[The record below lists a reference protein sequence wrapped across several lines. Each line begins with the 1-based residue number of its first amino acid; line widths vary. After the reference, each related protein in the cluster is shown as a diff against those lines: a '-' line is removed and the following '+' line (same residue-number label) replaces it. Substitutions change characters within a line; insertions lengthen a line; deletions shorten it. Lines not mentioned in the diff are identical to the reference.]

1 MFGQGGGQPADGQPK
16 NDDEAGDVLA
26 DKTER
31 EMFPADA
38 QEQAQHKAAIDEPL
52 PRAAWRSP
60 LRSAR

>member
-31 EMFPADA
+31 EMFPAEA
-38 QEQAQHKAAIDEPL
+38 QEQAK
-52 PRAAWRSP
+52 
-60 LRSAR
+60 